1 MLDRKRKNV
10 SKRMFTVICVVTVF
24 CMLAAGCSGKKDKNG
39 SMKAEDGRSYGGLIE
54 GEIGETINTAF
65 FDLTVEQALKYDTY
79 QFEDGLY
86 QADKGK
92 TYLVVKLTVKN
103 AYEKDLPMS
112 ITDFTL
118 DYNGNDEKEVITGY
132 GKADLKQD
140 DFMENIFT
148 LKKGESVT
156 KYILFTVADKKT
168 YTLNYAEYYEDKFE
182 GNKFQI
188 NIKPEKKTVDSTV
201 STDTPSSTEAAAKTE
216 ATENEKQTETKQ
228 E

>member
-1 MLDRKRKNV
+1 MLDKKGINV
-10 SKRMFTVICVVTVF
+10 LKRMSAVICIMAVF
-24 CMLAAGCSGKKDKNG
+24 CIFAVGCSGKKDKNG

-54 GEIGETINTAF
+54 GEIGETVHTAF
-65 FDLTVEQALKYDTY
+65 FDLKVEQALKYNTY

-86 QADKGK
+86 QADNGK

-103 AYEKDLPMS
+103 TYEKDLPMS

-118 DYNGNDEKEVITGY
+118 DYSGKDAKDVITGY

-188 NIKPEKKTVDSTV
+188 NVKPEKKETDSV
-201 STDTPSSTEAAAKTE
+201 ASPDTPASTQEQEKKEASE
-216 ATENEKQTETKQ
+216 SEKQGETKK